1 MPARL
6 ISVFQIAR
14 WLGTDRARIM
24 RLAKEA
30 RIKVYCLDGVH
41 RICGEHL
48 GLLWTMLCL
57 RRSRPKRRRR
67 RAAKREK

>member
-14 WLGTDRARIM
+14 WLGTDRARIF
-24 RLAKEA
+24 RLAREA

-41 RICGEHL
+41 RISGEHL
-48 GLLWTMLCL
+48 GLLWMMLKI
-57 RRSRPKRRRR
+57 RQGRPKRRRR